1 MPQGLAVLQCKV
13 MVQRAED
20 TLRACLSGSVV
31 VLLPSMDS
39 NPPSTSEQSEQSKL
53 PETLQ
58 SHFCKSN
65 IEAIPS
71 PARLIVLLSI
81 GFFYSLLSWPNQ
93 ERYSVPFHR
102 VPTKLCFI
110 SSHRIKCIY
119 YYIILLYYVST

>member
-1 MPQGLAVLQCKV
+1 MAQW
-13 MVQRAED
+13 
-20 TLRACLSGSVV
+20 LSGSVV

-81 GFFYSLLSWPNQ
+81 GFSTVYSHGQTRRDTLSPSTESLLS
-93 ERYSVPFHR
+93 SA
-102 VPTKLCFI
+102 L
-110 SSHRIKCIY
+110 
-119 YYIILLYYVST
+119 